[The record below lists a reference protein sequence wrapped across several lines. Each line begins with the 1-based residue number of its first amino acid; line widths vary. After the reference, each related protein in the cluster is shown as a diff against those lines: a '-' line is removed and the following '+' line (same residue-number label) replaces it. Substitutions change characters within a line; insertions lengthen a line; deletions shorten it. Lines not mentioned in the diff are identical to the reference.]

1 MVSGSLETIS
11 PSHFLRLDYLT
22 RLDTCLTLYLH
33 FYSNSRVQSE
43 MPNSPSK
50 RWITTA
56 GSDMEAVAAIRRD
69 TEDTDSNRQRQEAL
83 RSRKLA
89 NTQTSI
95 LFGNASVDYQ
105 SDARSSQ
112 NNVMQGFD
120 VEERQAQGKRNK
132 DMKAQLT
139 RANFSLGDEKVD
151 YDSTAHSG
159 LRNGAN
165 GMGGRQERCRPSR
178 ESSIQ
183 FGAEKNV
190 EYRSVAQDSMVY
202 HGNANDF
209 EASRKNVVAL
219 KTHLRRHQ
227 ISLGEEKVEYVTDN
241 QRGYPS
247 LDSSNYD
254 HKNRKMELRKVIE
267 ESQACHFSLGQDK
280 TEYLSNTHR
289 SQNTNTGVSAAD
301 IAQEAANAK
310 RMKQQLQRTSFEVGT
325 DPEYL

>member
-1 MVSGSLETIS
+1 MAT
-11 PSHFLRLDYLT
+11 
-22 RLDTCLTLYLH
+22 
-33 FYSNSRVQSE
+33 
-43 MPNSPSK
+43 SPSK
-50 RWITTA
+50 RWVTTA

-69 TEDTDSNRQRQEAL
+69 TEDTNSNILRQQAL
-83 RSRKLA
+83 KSRKLA

-95 LFGNASVDYQ
+95 LFGNAPVNYQ

-112 NNVMQGFD
+112 SNVMQGFD
-120 VEERQAQGKRNK
+120 VDERKAQGKRNK
-132 DMKAQLT
+132 DMKQQLT

-151 YDSTAHSG
+151 YDSTAHAG
-159 LRNGAN
+159 LRNGAD
-165 GMGGRQERCRPSR
+165 GLGGRQERCQPSR

-183 FGAEKNV
+183 FGAEKGVN
-190 EYRSVAQDSMVY
+190 YRSTAQDSMVY

-209 EASRKNVVAL
+209 ETSRQNVVAL

-247 LDSSNYD
+247 IASTNYD
-254 HKNRKMELRKVIE
+254 HKNRKVELRKVIE
-267 ESQACHFSLGQDK
+267 ASQACHFSFGQDQ

-289 SQNTNTGVSAAD
+289 SQATNTGVSAAE
-301 IAQEAANAK
+301 IQKEAANAK
-310 RMKQQLQRTSFEVGT
+310 RMKAQLQRTSFEVGT